1 MLSLIL
7 SGSSALQHVKPGDA
21 LELHNGII
29 FEFYL
34 GLPHVVFSKGCFLSG
49 SFGNDQ

>member
-1 MLSLIL
+1 MSLIL
-7 SGSSALQHVKPGDA
+7 SESSALMYIKLGDA

-49 SFGNDQ
+49 SFGND